1 VDDLVAFLNAR
12 LDEREALALAAK
24 ENERRWRYS
33 EGGGAV
39 MLVDGGYVAVGPYGC
54 DIDEDYGRHI
64 AVNDP
69 AYVLA
74 EVDAKRQIIELH
86 HPYQVTTSNDG
97 LNWDYARCVAC
108 EPADRELE
116 PGESYWPC
124 PTLCL
129 LALPFADHPD
139 YQGSWR
145 P

>member
-1 VDDLVAFLNAR
+1 MDDLVAFLNAR

-69 AYVLA
+69 AYVLDDV
-74 EVDAKRQIIELH
+74 EAKRQIIALSIAATRQFQAKDSAFAQGASFAL
-86 HPYQVTTSNDG
+86 YRTVKI
-97 LNWDYARCVAC
+97 
-108 EPADRELE
+108 
-116 PGESYWPC
+116 
-124 PTLCL
+124 
-129 LALPFADHPD
+129 LALPYADHPD